1 MRAGIKGGP
10 AIGRPRP
17 EVRSLPKKKRSTELP
32 RNFMNKLRIGLVG
45 CGPIAQNAH
54 LPAIEK
60 ACNICLQAIADTDAA
75 LRESVSLRYH
85 TQSVYKHSDEIFSD
99 PNVDLVILAVGDRF
113 HAPLARDAVRA
124 GKHVLVEKPL
134 GISIQECEEL
144 RSLVPSGRVF
154 AIGCNRR
161 FLPGVRAAKAFAI
174 RSQSIA
180 SYTAFYYDSTFRHGV
195 TQPNLFPLELHN
207 SGGVT
212 KSSATDWKTT
222 NRRIYNLLTHSPH
235 LIDLAAHL
243 VGPIEKVRAT
253 HRERDISPKATGARI
268 VSHVWHIDVSFV
280 PRPGEN
286 EGANGHF
293 ELVLPRH
300 GEFAE
305 GFKLET
311 NLGRALVEYPYVW
324 FQREERVEIYDAAAK
339 MLFRPDGQDTNTFRL
354 QLESLADA
362 ILYGRPL
369 VNANL
374 DDGIAAVKAM
384 VAIGH
389 SARLGGDWVRIEE
402 VEGDLEHSV
411 LKRSELSSRCTFY
424 EKENSR
430 DQALVYG
437 RSIARDARQQD

>member
-1 MRAGIKGGP
+1 
-10 AIGRPRP
+10 
-17 EVRSLPKKKRSTELP
+17 
-32 RNFMNKLRIGLVG
+32 MNKLRIGLVG

-60 ACNICLQAIADTDAA
+60 ACNIRLQAIADTDAA
-75 LRESVSLRYH
+75 LRESVSLRYQ
-85 TQSVYKHSDEIFSD
+85 TQSVYKHSDEIFAD

-113 HAPLARDAVRA
+113 HVPLATEAVRA

-134 GISIQECEEL
+134 GVNTRECENL
-144 RSLVPSGRVF
+144 RLLVPPDRVF

-161 FLPGVRAAKAFAI
+161 FLPGVRAAKAFAA

-180 SYTAFYYDSTFRHGV
+180 TYSAFYYDSTFRHRV
-195 TQPNLFPLELHN
+195 TQPNLYPLEMPN
-207 SGGVT
+207 CGGVT
-212 KSSATDWKTT
+212 TDPGWKST

-235 LIDLAAHL
+235 LLDLAGHL

-253 HRERDISPKATGARI
+253 HRERDISQSAMGPRI

-286 EGANGHF
+286 EGATGHF

-339 MLFRPDGQDTNTFRL
+339 TFFRPDGQDANTFRL

-362 ILYGRPL
+362 VLYGRPL

-389 SARLGGDWVRIEE
+389 SARLGGDWVRLEE

-411 LKRSELSSRCTFY
+411 LKRPELSPRRTFY
-424 EKENSR
+424 KKEISR
-430 DQALVYG
+430 DQALLHG
-437 RSIARDARQQD
+437 RSITRDVRQQD